1 MNAHR
6 DLWWTSPTA
15 ELGKVVHLD
24 LPEPFP
30 TLYGGTLPAI
40 QVSYEAWG
48 ELSAARD
55 NAVLV
60 IHPMTADC
68 HVTGEYAG
76 QPLGWWE
83 PLIGPGR
90 ALDPE
95 HFFVVCPN
103 LLGGC
108 YGTTGPRFPAPDGEP
123 YLERFPLLAPRDM
136 MRVQRRFLAALEIDR
151 VALVI
156 GPSMGGMIAWE
167 WATEAPGAAARIA
180 VVAAPLRTSPHQIG
194 LNWLQRRGI
203 ELDITGNEVVATLG
217 QMVARGVGMLSYR
230 SPVGLEEKFGREWF
244 KPPGSVL
251 KERGMFNVESWLRHH
266 GRRITQRFD
275 PYTYLLFSRAMDLH
289 DVSYG
294 RGYLVSAL
302 SAVRDKV
309 LVVGI
314 SSDNLYPPAEVKHG
328 ADLLDHLGADVRY
341 QEIHSPNGH
350 DAFLLD
356 TDQLDEILR
365 GFLTEQP
372 VRTSQPRLR
381 EVRRIRA
388 GVLGAGRVAASFIR
402 LVADRQAHLVQQ
414 HGLLLEIGAVAEID
428 RAKQLDPVFAQV
440 ALTYEPDTLPDR
452 QDLDVLVDLTRGLG
466 SLPLVERTLR
476 HRRPVVTP
484 NKILVRAHGDALD
497 RLAFEYGVRLAYHD
511 SIAAGWPLILT
522 LERSLSQARVVG
534 LEAVL
539 SSACNVIL
547 ELLEEGVP
555 LERAVAAAAARDL
568 TEPDPELDTSG
579 WDSAQKLMLLLSR
592 ATGHRYLGHE
602 VELHG
607 LDTVDPVLVQHA
619 PQRDLRIKL
628 VAMAAE
634 QRGQLAATVRPM
646 AVRRES
652 HLGLVRGPNNVVVT
666 YAPDGTEMVYS
677 GTGAGALPVA
687 TAVLNDLIGLFDPQH
702 SWTGRFPAVSVRLPA
717 LQFSTWVY
725 LEDAELRTGT
735 TERPGAVP
743 LVPTVRRDGA
753 LTGNTPSRA

>member
-1 MNAHR
+1 MDEHR
-6 DLWWTSPTA
+6 DLWWASPTV
-15 ELGKVVHLD
+15 ELGKVVQLD
-24 LPEPFP
+24 LPEPFS
-30 TLYGGTLPAI
+30 TVYGGALSTV

-48 ELSAARD
+48 ELNQARD

-68 HVTGEYAG
+68 HVTGEHLG

-83 PLIGPGR
+83 PLVGPGR
-90 ALDPE
+90 ALDADRL
-95 HFFVVCPN
+95 FVVCPN

-123 YLERFPLLAPRDM
+123 YLERFPLLTTRDM
-136 MRVQRRFLAALEIDR
+136 MRIQRRFLAALGIER
-151 VALVI
+151 AALVI

-167 WATEAPGAAARIA
+167 WAIEASDAAARVA

-203 ELDITGNEVVATLG
+203 ELDITGNEVVANLG

-244 KPPGSVL
+244 KPPGSTL
-251 KERGMFNVESWLRHH
+251 KERGMYNVESWLRHH

-275 PYTYLLFSRAMDLH
+275 PYTYLLLSRAMDLH
-289 DVSYG
+289 DVSHG
-294 RGYLVSAL
+294 RGDLVSAL
-302 SAVRDKV
+302 STVRTPV

-314 SSDNLYPPAEVKHG
+314 SSDNLYPAADVKHG
-328 ADLLDHLGADVRY
+328 ADLLEHLGADVWY
-341 QEIHSPNGH
+341 DEIRSPNGH

-356 TDQLDEILR
+356 TDQLGEMLR
-365 GFLTEQP
+365 GFLSE
-372 VRTSQPRLR
+372 RRARASQPTLR
-381 EVRRIRA
+381 EVRRVRV
-388 GVLGAGRVAASFIR
+388 GVLGAGRVAASFVR
-402 LVADRQAHLVQQ
+402 LVADREAHLAQH
-414 HGLLLEIGAVAEID
+414 HGLLIEVAVVAEID
-428 RAKQLDPVFAQV
+428 RAKQLDPVLARGP
-440 ALTYEPDTLPDR
+440 LTYEPETLPER

-497 RLAFEYGVRLAYHD
+497 RLALDYGVRLAYHD

-547 ELLEEGVP
+547 ELLEQGVP
-555 LERAVAAAAARDL
+555 LHRAVAEAAARDL

-592 ATGHRYLGHE
+592 ATGRRYPGHE
-602 VELHG
+602 VELRG
-607 LDTVDPVLVQHA
+607 LDTVDPALVRHA
-619 PQRDLRIKL
+619 PACDLRIKL

-634 QRGQLAATVRPM
+634 QRGRLAATVRPM

-702 SWTGRFPAVSVRLPA
+702 SWTGRFPAVNVRLPA
-717 LQFSTWVY
+717 LRFSAWAS
-725 LEDAELRTGT
+725 LEHGEVRTSS

-743 LVPTVRRDGA
+743 LVPPVLRDDA
-753 LTGNTPSRA
+753 PPT